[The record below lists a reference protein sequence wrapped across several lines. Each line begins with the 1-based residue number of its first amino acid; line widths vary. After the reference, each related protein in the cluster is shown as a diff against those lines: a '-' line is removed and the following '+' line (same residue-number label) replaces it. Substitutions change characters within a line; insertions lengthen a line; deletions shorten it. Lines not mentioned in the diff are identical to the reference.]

1 MDLKLA
7 RNLTAFF
14 TSNSSRYPYFT
25 GEAMLRRQN
34 NQDTV
39 FEATTTT
46 PAQTAEVL
54 RLFTSGGLF
63 EPSKAVFGTSLR
75 VNFDMIQ
82 RVESI
87 GQNRVNRGVNMIFG
101 PDENDR
107 GLIWHHLMGNQFFG
121 PGLRP
126 VIAAFAAAGR
136 DWRKVDFTP
145 CVRNRELRLVK

>member
-7 RNLTAFF
+7 RNLSAFF
-14 TSNSSRYPYFT
+14 KSNSIGYPYFT
-25 GEAMLRRQN
+25 GEALIRRQN
-34 NQDTV
+34 EQDTV

-63 EPSKAVFGTSLR
+63 EPSKSVFGTSLR
-75 VNFDMIQ
+75 VNFDMIR
-82 RVESI
+82 RVETI
-87 GQNRVNRGVNMIFG
+87 GENRVFRGVNMIFG
-101 PDENDR
+101 PGESDR
-107 GLIWHHLMGNQFFG
+107 GLIWHHQADGQFYG
-121 PGLRP
+121 PGIRP

-145 CVRNRELRLVK
+145 CVRNRGLHLVK

>member
-7 RNLTAFF
+7 RNLSAFF
-14 TSNSSRYPYFT
+14 ASNSSRYPYFT

-34 NQDTV
+34 DQDTV

-54 RLFTSGGLF
+54 RLFTSGGMF
-63 EPSKAVFGTSLR
+63 EPSKSAFGTSLR

-82 RVESI
+82 RVEPMEK
-87 GQNRVNRGVNMIFG
+87 GRVVRGVNMIFG
-101 PDENDR
+101 PDEKDR
-107 GLIWHHLMGNQFFG
+107 GLIWHHQMGGQFLG
-121 PGLRP
+121 PGIRP

-136 DWRKVDFTP
+136 DWHKVDFTP
-145 CVRNRELRLVK
+145 CVRSRELRLVK